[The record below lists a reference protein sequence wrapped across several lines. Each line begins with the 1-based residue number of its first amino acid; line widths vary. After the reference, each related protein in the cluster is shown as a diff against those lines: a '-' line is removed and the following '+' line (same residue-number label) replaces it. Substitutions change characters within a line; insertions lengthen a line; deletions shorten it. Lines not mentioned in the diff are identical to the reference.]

1 MKKNIF
7 TILSGL
13 AFLFLSCQN
22 SLISEEEKVE
32 FILPVWEELLPK
44 LSRWKISA
52 ASADFEKDFFLD
64 GGEKAF
70 LFTVN
75 RNEPFCLTAGPLTL
89 LSDGSEVNFF
99 KPAGALYPYFAEGDA
114 SSLHCVLTWEA
125 GFTAEAMQKIISSKK
140 ETGLS
145 SDAVKTFLMQF
156 NWKKLQEKIN
166 QNIAASILS
175 FESDSKTKFYNPWQL
190 DSFTLLDN
198 LSFAIFDSKYL
209 NNSYIFTVELELL
222 RIPQDKTLLSSFLPE
237 NQILQKYRYL
247 TLKKKTPQIYMMDNT
262 YALTLSASSA
272 KKVSADLTY
281 MPILIEDYEHSD

>member
-7 TILSGL
+7 TILAGL
-13 AFLFLSCQN
+13 AFLFSSCQN
-22 SLISEEEKVE
+22 SLISDEEKVE
-32 FILPVWEELLPK
+32 FILPVWEEALPK

-52 ASADFEKDFFLD
+52 ASAAFEKDFFL
-64 GGEKAF
+64 GGEEKSVT
-70 LFTVN
+70 FTLS
-75 RNEPFCLTAGPLTL
+75 RNEAFCLTAAPLTL

-99 KPAGALYPYFAEGDA
+99 KPAGALYPYFTEGDT
-114 SSLHCVLTWEA
+114 SSLHCVLTWES
-125 GFTAEAMQKIISSKK
+125 GFTADAMQKIISSKK

-156 NWKKLQEKIN
+156 NLKKLQEKIN

-175 FESDSKTKFYNPWQL
+175 FESESRPKFYNPWQL

-237 NQILQKYRYL
+237 NQIIQKYRYL
-247 TLKKKTPQIYMMDNT
+247 TLKKKTPQIYIMENT

-272 KKVSADLTY
+272 KKVSAGLTY